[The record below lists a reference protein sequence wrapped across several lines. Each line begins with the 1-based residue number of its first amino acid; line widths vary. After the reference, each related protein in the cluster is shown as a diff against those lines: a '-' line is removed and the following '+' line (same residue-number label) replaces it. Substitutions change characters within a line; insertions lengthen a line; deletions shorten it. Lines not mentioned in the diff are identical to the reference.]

1 MSFFSNLS
9 VIFRTIACDAKTG
22 VDIITS
28 KNSIKT
34 NKEEKKQNKN
44 PNQSST
50 NEDDRNEDDRNDPHF
65 GERDWDI
72 FIFFLIGTS
81 SDSAHI
87 PFKGTFKEVK
97 KELLRKLIYMYKDNV
112 HTEEE
117 KKTFLDSF
125 IAKIRPLNRD
135 DVVFYNV
142 SKTDFREIISK
153 NEEVKEPEEEQPDE
167 EVKEPEEEQPDE
179 EPEPEVKPEQEPEPE
194 DNFVYVKADGSGRI
208 YHKAFCPGM
217 KHSNVSENPK
227 YTRMSLNE
235 ALKCG
240 YKPCKNCSRGN
251 PEPDVDI

>member
-9 VIFRTIACDAKTG
+9 IILGTIACDAKTG

-34 NKEEKKQNKN
+34 SKEKKQDKN

-50 NEDDRNEDDRNDPHF
+50 NEDDRNDPHF
-65 GERDWDI
+65 GEKGWDMY
-72 FIFFLIGTS
+72 IFFLTS
-81 SDSAHI
+81 TFNSDSTHI

-97 KELLRKLIYMYKDNV
+97 EELLRKLIFMYKENV

-117 KKTFLDSF
+117 KKSFLNSF
-125 IAKIRPLNRD
+125 VAQVIPLDTGIA
-135 DVVFYNV
+135 FYNV

-153 NEEVKEPEEEQPDE
+153 NEEDEEPDEEVKELEEEEPDEEPDE
-167 EVKEPEEEQPDE
+167 EVKEPEEV
-179 EPEPEVKPEQEPEPE
+179 EPEVEPEPE

-208 YHKAFCPGM
+208 YHKAICPGM

-240 YKPCKNCSRGN
+240 YKPCKNCSKGN
-251 PEPDVDI
+251 PEPDMDI

>member
-97 KELLRKLIYMYKDNV
+97 KELLRKLIYMYKENV

-117 KKTFLDSF
+117 KESFLNSF

-240 YKPCKNCSRGN
+240 YKPCKNCSKGN
-251 PEPDVDI
+251 PEPDTDI

>member
-9 VIFRTIACDAKTG
+9 IILGTIACDAKTG
-22 VDIITS
+22 VDIIS
-28 KNSIKT
+28 SRNSIKT
-34 NKEEKKQNKN
+34 NKKEKKQDKN

-50 NEDDRNEDDRNDPHF
+50 NKDDRNEDDRNDPYF
-65 GERDWDI
+65 GEKGWDI
-72 FIFFLIGTS
+72 FIFFLNGTS

-97 KELLRKLIYMYKDNV
+97 KELLRKLIYMYKENV

-167 EVKEPEEEQPDE
+167 E
-179 EPEPEVKPEQEPEPE
+179 PEPEVEPEQEPEPE

-251 PEPDVDI
+251 PEPDMDI